1 MSYLRGWNCIS
12 LPSIIKKDVVHAT
25 PTVLGEKT

>member
-1 MSYLRGWNCIS
+1 LRGWNCIG
-12 LPSIIKKDVVHAT
+12 LPSTIQIIGVHAT